1 MKLVTPVSS
10 SRTMLAGARGGQC
23 RQRRWPR
30 HDHEGLGEKEEGG
43 KMENTALTITR
54 GERDWD
60 ILPKPVHSSGPC
72 LQFDESHPILK
83 SAIEE

>member
-1 MKLVTPVSS
+1 
-10 SRTMLAGARGGQC
+10 
-23 RQRRWPR
+23 
-30 HDHEGLGEKEEGG
+30 LGEKEEGG